1 VTNSSDHILQWIEA
15 AFIVLL
21 LTLVALLIYLTVR
34 KIMNNKRR
42 IRYNRRLQVLQGA
55 DSALQIYLDTGQ
67 APRSLSITVDRH
79 SPIIDVLR
87 VRLAASRT
95 ELERSRIYEFTRLH
109 FHDYYA
115 GLLRK
120 RRWSTRVNALLELE
134 QFRMDS
140 LKGELEVLLTRKRI
154 SPTEKFLIL
163 RVFASFQMKE
173 LLPYL
178 REDNTALSDSQL
190 LQLLL
195 PCELPLLEII
205 MDEFTELPLRV
216 QCAAVDTLRLRNYRS
231 APILVLLESLIDSQE
246 DVLRLRALNAI
257 ANFGIMSSEGES
269 KFLALISNAE
279 KNSTWSERQSYAR
292 VMGSIREEHYIPLLH
307 RLLGDESYQVRLTA
321 ADSLSRYKSGEEQL
335 QNAAHH
341 HPDRFAREMAE
352 ETLER
357 KRYEGF
363 FTR

>member
-1 VTNSSDHILQWIEA
+1 VSGSPDQILQWVEA
-15 AFIVLL
+15 VFIGLF
-21 LTLVALLIYLTVR
+21 LTLVALVLYLATR
-34 KIMNNKRR
+34 KTMNNRHR
-42 IRYNRRLQVLQGA
+42 VRYNRKLQVLQGA
-55 DSALQIYLDTGQ
+55 DSALQVYLESGQ
-67 APRSLSITVDRH
+67 VLRSLNTSVSNH
-79 SPIIDVLR
+79 SPMLDVLR

-95 ELERSRIYEFTRLH
+95 ELERSRIYEFTRMH

-115 GLLRK
+115 GMLRK

-140 LKGELEVLLTRKRI
+140 LKGELLVLLNRRRI
-154 SPTEKFLIL
+154 SDTEKFLIL
-163 RVFASFQMKE
+163 RVFATLQMKE

-178 REDNTALSDSQL
+178 RDDETFLSDSQL

-205 MDEFTELPLRV
+205 MDKFTEYPLRV
-216 QCAAVDTLRLRNYRS
+216 QCALIDTLRLRNFRS
-231 APILVLLESLIDSQE
+231 TTILALLESLLSSQE
-246 DVLRLRALNAI
+246 TALRLRALNAI
-257 ANFGIMSSEGES
+257 ANFGFMSSEGES
-269 KFLALISNAE
+269 EFLASVT
-279 KNSTWSERQSYAR
+279 STGNNYDSVERQAHAR
-292 VMGSIREEHYIPLLH
+292 VMGSIREDHYLPLLYQ
-307 RLLGDESYQVRLTA
+307 LLGDESYQVRLTA
-321 ADSLSRYKSGEEQL
+321 ADSLSRYRSGEEQL